1 MTQPKLFPEESDY
14 FAALDRS
21 LTFNLVILAI
31 PSHDDQNEPLP
42 DQEQW
47 AESALELFA
56 DLYGGATAFK
66 SFAGIFKS
74 ETGAYLRDRPILIES
89 YVPDESA
96 RDVSKATELFAFARR
111 MASEANQ
118 EAVLVV
124 INQAMFLV
132 ERGA

>member
-1 MTQPKLFPEESDY
+1 MSQPTLFPEESAY

-21 LTFNLVILAI
+21 LTFNLFISAI
-31 PSHDDQNEPLP
+31 PSHDEQNDPLP

-74 ETGAYLRDRPILIES
+74 ETGTYLRDRPILIES

-111 MASEANQ
+111 MASEASQ

-124 INQAMFLV
+124 INQAMFLIK
-132 ERGA
+132 RGA